1 LAILNPNYA
10 FLEADYSN
18 PNLTGRLVMPTEL
31 INDKPIDW
39 SITKVLTATAP
50 VLLLTIPNVAFASGS
65 SFDNLYPTLM
75 KMFDSAVVLVIVFA
89 GASWALGHRS
99 KAIELLIG
107 VCCGYL
113 LARNA
118 VNIRD
123 YLKAI

>member
-1 LAILNPNYA
+1 MTILNPNYA

-18 PNLTGRLVMPTEL
+18 PNLGGKSLAKAAA
-31 INDKPIDW
+31 I
-39 SITKVLTATAP
+39 TAP
-50 VLLLTIPNVAFASGS
+50 AFLLTIPDFAYAAGS

-75 KMFDSAVVLVIVFA
+75 RLFDSAVVLVIVFA

-123 YLKAI
+123 FLRTV

>member
-1 LAILNPNYA
+1 MAILNPKYA
-10 FLEADYSN
+10 FLEADYRN
-18 PNLTGRLVMPTEL
+18 PNLTSSSVQSAEYKRNETVVWTIPRLIAVATPT
-31 INDKPIDW
+31 
-39 SITKVLTATAP
+39 
-50 VLLLTIPNVAFASGS
+50 LLMTMPNVAFAAG
-65 SFDNLYPTLM
+65 FDGIYPTLM
-75 KMFDSAVVLVIVFA
+75 RVFDSAVVLVIVFA

-123 YLKAI
+123 FLKTI

>member
-1 LAILNPNYA
+1 MELAILNPKYE
-10 FLEADYSN
+10 FLKADYMN
-18 PNLTGRLVMPTEL
+18 PNLVGDQVEYTDEAAFEWTVPK
-31 INDKPIDW
+31 I
-39 SITKVLTATAP
+39 LTATLP
-50 VLLLTIPNVAFASGS
+50 GLILTVPNIALAAGS

-75 KMFDSAVVLVIVFA
+75 RLFDSGVVLVIVFA

-123 YLKAI
+123 FLKTI

>member
-1 LAILNPNYA
+1 MTIKNPKYA
-10 FLEADYSN
+10 FLEADYNN
-18 PNLTGRLVMPTEL
+18 PNLTSSNVQSTEIKRSITLPRLVAIATPT
-31 INDKPIDW
+31 
-39 SITKVLTATAP
+39 
-50 VLLLTIPNVAFASGS
+50 LLMTLPNVAMASGG
-65 SFDNLYPTLM
+65 FDNMYPTLM
-75 KMFDSAVVLVIVFA
+75 RIFDSAVVLVIVFA

-123 YLKAI
+123 FLKTI

>member
-1 LAILNPNYA
+1 MAILNPNYE
-10 FLEADYSN
+10 FLKADYAN
-18 PNLTGRLVMPTEL
+18 PNLTGRKVEKVEEL
-31 INDKPIDW
+31 KGNNW
-39 SITKVLTATAP
+39 SVTKVVSAATP
-50 VLLLTIPNVAFASGS
+50 VLVLTLPSLTFAADN

-75 KMFDSAVVLVIVFA
+75 RMFDSAVVLVIVFA

-123 YLKAI
+123 FLKTI

>member
-1 LAILNPNYA
+1 MAILNPKYA
-10 FLEADYSN
+10 FLEADYNN
-18 PNLTGRLVMPTEL
+18 PNLAGRSNQPSECKRKETTVWSIPRLVSVATPT
-31 INDKPIDW
+31 
-39 SITKVLTATAP
+39 
-50 VLLLTIPNVAFASGS
+50 LLMTLPSVAFAAGT
-65 SFDNLYPTLM
+65 DGIYPALM
-75 KMFDSAVVLVIVFA
+75 RVFDSAVVLVIVFA

-123 YLKAI
+123 FLKTI

>member
-1 LAILNPNYA
+1 MTILNPKYA

-18 PNLTGRLVMPTEL
+18 PNLGGTPVT
-31 INDKPIDW
+31 
-39 SITKVLTATAP
+39 LTQESREWTALKATAVTAP
-50 VLLLTIPNVAFASGS
+50 AFLLTIPDLALAAGS

-75 KMFDSAVVLVIVFA
+75 RLFDSAVVLVIVFA

-123 YLKAI
+123 FLRTV

>member
-1 LAILNPNYA
+1 MAILNPKYD
-10 FLEADYSN
+10 FLKADYEN
-18 PNLTGRLVMPTEL
+18 PNLCGKQV
-31 INDKPIDW
+31 N
-39 SITKVLTATAP
+39 TKEDERSLTIAKATTISAP
-50 VLLLTIPNVAFASGS
+50 AFLLTIPDVTLAAS
-65 SFDNLYPTLM
+65 SFDNLYPTIMRL
-75 KMFDSAVVLVIVFA
+75 FDSAVVLVIVFA

-123 YLKAI
+123 FLRTV